1 MSGVDTRH
9 VNRDSLFLMAEVRLD
24 GDSAVHRVRVR
35 NLSAAGMMAETD
47 LRVVPGTKVT
57 VELKNLPPVDGA
69 VAWVHEGRFGIA
81 FVDEIDRGFERGE
94 DRNQSLAPFLDLRSE
109 RAAILRQCLTP
120 LRFGLRGNQIA
131 EPLDG
136 GQIELAV
143 QQRAAREFAR

>member
-81 FVDEIDRGFERGE
+81 FVDEIDPKAPRSQVGNGDLSTPRFVRPSTIAPSQF
-94 DRNQSLAPFLDLRSE
+94 DPHPKRLRN
-109 RAAILRQCLTP
+109 I
-120 LRFGLRGNQIA
+120 
-131 EPLDG
+131 
-136 GQIELAV
+136 
-143 QQRAAREFAR
+143 